1 MHKTFA
7 FVGLAMAIAGT
18 PAWSQIY
25 GEDGLAKVI
34 HDLSTMEDADLNVHS
49 PRTAKLMA
57 TVFDGEINDCS
68 SSSHRLCSYQSG
80 AETVPDL
87 YVGINNDRI
96 ESVILFDTKRTLG
109 PNWMCRI
116 PPGATMNLCVRSNL
130 SPAERERV
138 ISAWKDDAKS
148 QN

>member
-1 MHKTFA
+1 MYKTLA
-7 FVGLAMAIAGT
+7 LAGLTLAIAGN

-34 HDLSTMEDADLNVHS
+34 HDLSAMEDADLNVHS
-49 PRTAKLMA
+49 PRTAKFMA

-68 SSSHRLCSYQSG
+68 SSSRRLCSYQSD

-87 YVGINNDRI
+87 YVGISNDRI

-109 PNWMCRI
+109 PKWTCHL
-116 PPGATMNLCVRSNL
+116 PPGATMSLCVRSNL
-130 SPAERERV
+130 SSAERERV
-138 ISAWKDDAKS
+138 TAAWNGAAKG

>member
-1 MHKTFA
+1 MYKTLVLA
-7 FVGLAMAIAGT
+7 GLTLAIAGT

-49 PRTAKLMA
+49 PRTIKFMA
-57 TVFDGEINDCS
+57 TVFNGEINDCS
-68 SSSHRLCSYQSG
+68 SGSRRLCSYQSDV
-80 AETVPDL
+80 ETVPDL

-109 PNWMCRI
+109 PNWACRI

-130 SPAERERV
+130 SPAERQWV
-138 ISAWKDDAKS
+138 MSAWKGAARG